1 MKNKLGKK
9 LILLCLL
16 LITGC
21 FTGCGKGGNKEYSA
35 ELNKVLNGSPET
47 IDPQLC
53 GDTLSAEVISY
64 FTGTLYTYNT
74 DRELCP
80 GLAESREVSEDGC
93 TYTYH
98 LREGLKWSDGT
109 PLTAEDFVYGFQRLA
124 DPTTGSGSVY
134 YITDCCEVKNADE
147 INAGELPVSELG
159 VSAPDNRTFIVE
171 LESPCPYFDSLTTQ
185 CPLAPCSRAFR
196 NSCGDSFATS
206 PDTVLCCGPYILDRY
221 EPLAAQIH
229 FVKNP
234 NYYNADSVAIEGL
247 NLQVVANMQQAM
259 MCYKAG
265 SMDIVNV
272 SGELAEL
279 AVDDP
284 HLQVFDTAGTFFLD
298 LDLRNNE
305 ALGNVNIRRAL
316 SKSLDRESVVKNVL
330 RTGYSAL
337 TRINPPNF
345 YLDTDGEDFAGDDDM
360 YDEYLGYDPD
370 KAREYWNKGL
380 EELGVE
386 SITLEMM
393 FYSSMQSVAEVFSNQ
408 MINNL
413 PGLTVN
419 LKPVSAKEYTRAK
432 GAGEYEMLL
441 YGWVAD
447 YADPTAFYMLY
458 VSSACPVGYDNP
470 DFDKLFSETGTE
482 TDTAK
487 RNEMLHKL
495 EDMLCEDVVCL
506 PLFSTNSAFLIA
518 DGVTGMQLYPTGA
531 VVVVTGLSKEVR

>member
-1 MKNKLGKK
+1 MNKK

-16 LITGC
+16 LITVC
-21 FTGCGKGGNKEYSA
+21 FTGCGTGGNAEYSA
-35 ELNKVLNGSPET
+35 ELNKAINGSPET
-47 IDPQLC
+47 IDPQIC
-53 GDTLSAEVISY
+53 TDTLSAEVISY
-64 FTGTLYTYNT
+64 FTGTLYTYNK

-80 GLAESREVSEDGC
+80 SLAESRDISDDGC

-109 PLTAEDFVYGFQRLA
+109 PLTADDFVYGFQRLA

-134 YITDCCEVKNADE
+134 YITDCSEVKNAAD
-147 INAGELPVSELG
+147 INAGNLPVSELG
-159 VSAPDNRTFIVE
+159 VSAPDNRTFVVE

-185 CPLAPCSRAFR
+185 CALAPCNRAFR

-234 NYYNADSVAIEGL
+234 NYYNADSVAVEGL
-247 NLQVVANMQQAM
+247 NIQVVANTQQAM
-259 MCYKAG
+259 MCYQAG

-284 HLQVFDTAGTFFLD
+284 HLQVFDMAGTFFMD
-298 LDLRNNE
+298 IDLRNNE
-305 ALGNVNIRRAL
+305 YLGNENIRRAL
-316 SKSLDRESVVKNVL
+316 SKAIDRESIVKNVL
-330 RTGYSAL
+330 RTGYSPL
-337 TRINPPNF
+337 TRINPPN
-345 YLDTDGEDFAGDDDM
+345 YYSDTDGGDFAGDNDK

-370 KAREYWNKGL
+370 KAKEYWNKGL
-380 EELGVE
+380 EELGVQ
-386 SITLEMM
+386 SITLELLY
-393 FYSSMQSVAEVFSNQ
+393 YSGMQNIAEVLSDQ
-408 MINNL
+408 MTRNL
-413 PGLTVN
+413 SGLTVN
-419 LKPVSAKEYTRAK
+419 LKPVSSKEYNNAK
-432 GAGEYEMLL
+432 AKGEYELFL
-441 YGWVAD
+441 NGWVAD

-458 VSSACPVGYDNP
+458 VSSAGPVSYDNP
-470 DFDKLFSETGTE
+470 DFDKLYRDSGME

-495 EDMLCEDVVCL
+495 EDMLCENVASI
-506 PLFSTNSAFLIA
+506 PLFSSNSACLVA
-518 DGVTGMQLYPTGA
+518 EGVTGMQMYPTGA
-531 VVVVTGLSKEVR
+531 VVIVTGLSKEVR